1 MTSRPTR
8 VCPECGKRAVKR
20 LIGAGG
26 AVLFRGSGFYATD
39 YRSKGYKEAAKKEKD
54 SQGKK
59 ETESKGKK
67 ETGGPQKGGEK
78 KSSNDK

>member
-8 VCPECGKRAVKR
+8 VCPECRKRTVKR

-39 YRSKGYKEAAKKEKD
+39 YRSKGYKEAAKKDKE

-67 ETGGPQKGGEK
+67 ETGGTQKGGEK

>member
-8 VCPECGKRAVKR
+8 VCPECGKRTVKR

-39 YRSKGYKEAAKKEKD
+39 YRSKGYKEAAKKDKE

>member
-39 YRSKGYKEAAKKEKD
+39 YRSKGYKEAAKKDKE
-54 SQGKK
+54 SQ
-59 ETESKGKK
+59 EKK
-67 ETGGPQKGGEK
+67 ETGDPQKGGEK
-78 KSSNDK
+78 KSSDDK